1 MDLKQRKLSK
11 SEWDSIEIP
20 VTASEIEILQLIT
33 QGYHNV
39 GIKINKTN
47 SLFTF
52 LKIEY
57 NSQNEDFLYNKY
69 FSDKIKKM
77 VSDYGITCIKFSG
90 KNGTTASGNGY
101 VVNVSSIIKLKSADQ
116 IRLGSSSMFSDIKE
130 DNADIYEFI
139 LYKHLEKMLQEKH
152 KNSEKW
158 MFHYYTLSRLVQNNV
173 EKVNTHIKNIV
184 TTILSNYE
192 NDVQL
197 LDGIVKN
204 ASEYIEKN
212 SQLLRYSDLQLYQHQ
227 KEIFSQVKRPN
238 PKLILYIAPTGTG
251 KTLTPLGLSESNRVI
266 FVCAARHVGL
276 ALARAAI
283 SINKRVAFAFGCSSA
298 DDVRLHYFA
307 AKEYSVNKRTGQI
320 KKVDNSVG
328 EKVEIMIC
336 DIRSYIYAMFYML
349 AFNPAHEIITYWDEP
364 TISLDYNSHD
374 LHHIIKKNW
383 KENIIPNVV
392 LSSATLPK
400 MHELTQTI
408 ADFND
413 KFYNSIVVNIV
424 SHDCKKTIP
433 MINNNGY
440 VVMPHYLTDNYDK
453 IQEIGQHCNDNLTLL
468 RYFDL
473 KEASEFI
480 LYVEKN
486 NLAKSSAK
494 FDRNFGSINDI
505 DMKSLKTHYLKT
517 LTNILPQHW
526 QQIYNYF
533 NVNKQKRI
541 RSNNAV
547 DAKGNKIISKMNSIG
562 PGLTTSISMQGRPIE
577 KIRSEQVFTDAS
589 ACATTDVPGSC
600 GVYITTKD
608 AYTLTDGPTI
618 FLANDVHKISKFC
631 IQQANIPVSVM
642 KDIMEKI
649 EYNNRINERVSQ
661 IEDNMVLQEEKIANK
676 IASGTS
682 DKKNKKIAE
691 KLISKTQ
698 DRSILQMREELDT
711 LKGMIKSA
719 RLNDLFVPNTLT
731 HLNKWAEG
739 LNSKNAFTS
748 NIDEDIVSS
757 IMLLKD
763 VDDSWKVLLL
773 LGIGVF
779 TEHKSSSYTEI
790 MKKLADQQKLY
801 LIIADSDYIYGTNYQ
816 FCHGYL
822 SKDMKLTQE
831 KIIQAMGRIGR
842 NNIQQEYSI
851 RFRDDEQIN
860 TLFTKFASEEKPE
873 VINMNLL
880 FNSKKIHWDGENYIE
895 QEEEDNENYNDDEGD
910 DEEDDDEEDDDDNDG
925 DEGNDGD
932 ADEVDEAEVDE
943 EES

>member
-20 VTASEIEILQLIT
+20 VTSSEIEILQLIS

-69 FSDKIKKM
+69 FSDKVKKM
-77 VSDYGITCIKFSG
+77 VSDYAIDCIKFSG
-90 KNGTTASGNGY
+90 KSGTDTY

-116 IRLGSSSMFSDIKE
+116 IRLGRESSLFSDIN

-158 MFHYYTLSRLVQNNV
+158 MFHYYTLTRLIQNNV
-173 EKVNTHIKNIV
+173 EKVNIHIKNIV
-184 TTILSNYE
+184 TTVLATYE
-192 NDVQL
+192 NDLQL

-212 SQLLRYSDLQLYQHQ
+212 TQLLRYSDLQLYQHQ
-227 KEIFSQVKRPN
+227 KEIFTQVKRPN

-251 KTLTPLGLSESNRVI
+251 KTLTPLGLSETNKVI

-307 AKEYSVNKRTGQI
+307 AKEYTVNKKTGQI
-320 KKVDNSVG
+320 RKVDNSVG
-328 EKVEIMIC
+328 GKVEIMIC
-336 DIRSYIYAMFYML
+336 DIRSYVYAMFYML

-408 ADFND
+408 ADFNN
-413 KFYNSIVVNIV
+413 KFYNSIVVNIL

-480 LYVEKN
+480 LYIEKH
-486 NLAKSSAK
+486 NLVKSSAK
-494 FDRNFGSINDI
+494 FDRNFASINDI

-517 LTNILPQHW
+517 LTNIIPQHW
-526 QQIYNYF
+526 TQIYNYF

-541 RSNNAV
+541 RSNNTV

-562 PGLTTSISMQGRPIE
+562 PGLSTSSMQGKSIE
-577 KIRSEQVFTDAS
+577 RIRSEQVFTATDPS
-589 ACATTDVPGSC
+589 ACSVTTDVPGSC

-608 AYTLTDGPTI
+608 AHTLTDGPTI

-631 IQQANIPVSVM
+631 IQQSNIPVSVM

-649 EYNNRINERVSQ
+649 EYNNRINERISQ

-676 IASGTS
+676 IASGSS

-698 DRSILQMREELDT
+698 DKSILQMREELDT
-711 LKGMIKSA
+711 LKGMVKSA
-719 RLNDLFVPNTLT
+719 RLNDLFIPNTLT

-739 LNSKNAFTS
+739 LNAKNTFTS

-763 VDDSWKVLLL
+763 VHDSWKILLL

-880 FNSKKIHWDGENYIE
+880 FNSKQVHWDGENYIE
-895 QEEEDNENYNDDEGD
+895 QDEDDESNYNDEED
-910 DEEDDDEEDDDDNDG
+910 DEEDDEEHDYELEDISG
-925 DEGNDGD
+925 SGNEDVD
-932 ADEVDEAEVDE
+932 IDVDIDDEVL
-943 EES
+943 